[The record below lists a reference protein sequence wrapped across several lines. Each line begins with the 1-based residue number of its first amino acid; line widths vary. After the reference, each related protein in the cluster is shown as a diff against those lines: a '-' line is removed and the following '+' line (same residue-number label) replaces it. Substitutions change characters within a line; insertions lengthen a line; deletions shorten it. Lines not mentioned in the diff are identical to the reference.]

1 MTNEPSTDVKP
12 KKRMHPI
19 RGALLRGLG
28 ILMPPLLTIALFI
41 WAFRLIEQYVLVPT
55 EAFAGWVVLTGTAD
69 TTDILPFQ
77 NPETDRRVSRDDQG
91 NLVSFNYQNRTYTRA
106 GNQWVGYYSLDY
118 VRANY
123 LQRWKTLPLF
133 LLVFICA
140 LYLLGKFVAVG
151 IGRYLWHKAESVIGR
166 LPLISTVYS
175 SVKQV
180 TDYVF
185 TETEIEFN
193 RVVAVEYPRKG
204 IWSLGFVT
212 GESFSD
218 IRRAAGEPVLS
229 VFIPN
234 SPAPFTGF
242 TISVLKTDAVDLN
255 ITIDQ
260 AIKFVV
266 SGGVLVPDQ
275 SRFPET
281 WRTVSITNREAL

>member
-1 MTNEPSTDVKP
+1 MPNEVIMESKP
-12 KKRMHPI
+12 KKRVHPI

-28 ILMPPLLTIALFI
+28 ILMPPLLTLALFI

-55 EAFAGWVVLTGTAD
+55 ETFAGWVVLNGTAD
-69 TTDILPFQ
+69 TTDTLPFP

-106 GNQWVGYYSLDY
+106 GNFWVGYYSQDY

-133 LLVFICA
+133 LLVFICV
-140 LYLLGKFVAVG
+140 LYFLGKFVAVG
-151 IGRYLWHKAESVIGR
+151 IGRYLWHRAEAIIAR

-180 TDYVF
+180 TDYIF

-212 GESFSD
+212 GESFAD

-229 VFIPN
+229 VFVPN
-234 SPAPFTGF
+234 SPAPLTGF
-242 TISVLKTDAVDLN
+242 TISVLKSDAVDLN

-260 AIKFVV
+260 AIKFIV
-266 SGGVLVPDQ
+266 SGGVLVPEAPRQ
-275 SRFPET
+275 PEA
-281 WRTVSITNREAL
+281 WRTVSITTREGL

>member
-1 MTNEPSTDVKP
+1 MPNDRTMESKP
-12 KKRMHPI
+12 KKRVHPI

-28 ILMPPLLTIALFI
+28 ILMPPLLTLALFI

-55 EAFAGWVVLTGTAD
+55 ETFAGWVVLNGTAD
-69 TTDILPFQ
+69 TIDTVPFP

-106 GNQWVGYYSLDY
+106 GNLWVGYYSQDY

-133 LLVFICA
+133 LLVFICV
-140 LYLLGKFVAVG
+140 LYFLGRFVAVG
-151 IGRYLWHKAESVIGR
+151 IGRYLWHRAEALIAR

-180 TDYVF
+180 TDYIF

-212 GESFSD
+212 GESFAD
-218 IRRAAGEPVLS
+218 IRRAAGEPVLC
-229 VFIPN
+229 VFVPN

-242 TISVLKTDAVDLN
+242 TISVLKSDAVDLN

-260 AIKFVV
+260 AIKFIV
-266 SGGVLVPDQ
+266 SGGVLVPESPKEPDA
-275 SRFPET
+275 
-281 WRTVSITNREAL
+281 WRTVSITSREGL